1 MTSKQL
7 SVAKSLAMEQSC
19 TVSGCCESRA
29 RAAFL
34 TMALAATTW
43 TNQRRGLVTSLH
55 QSQLTWVAILASPN
69 WLCCVSD
76 SGRPNCF
83 RT

>member
-1 MTSKQL
+1 MELGGFIAVTSKQL

-43 TNQRRGLVTSLH
+43 TNQRR
-55 QSQLTWVAILASPN
+55 A
-69 WLCCVSD
+69 
-76 SGRPNCF
+76 
-83 RT
+83 

>member
-1 MTSKQL
+1 MLGSQPERLKDKVNLELGGFIAVTSKQL

-43 TNQRRGLVTSLH
+43 TNQRR
-55 QSQLTWVAILASPN
+55 A
-69 WLCCVSD
+69 
-76 SGRPNCF
+76 
-83 RT
+83 